1 MGRGFIWQLRNIE
14 LTDKEIKAI
23 QDRNPCDNEIVHKYL
38 VWRKSSLLMA
48 GIVLTLT
55 ALLSLLGLA
64 FESWEFSNGLG
75 VLALLSQYIS
85 PVVLAVAVWV
95 AFFFWLRKPFTSM
108 RSLSYGWL
116 TSLVMALWPLVV
128 PAEYFIAGG
137 LDFGINDDQ
146 VEALAEF
153 STRAYLALHYVIA
166 VFPVIVTVPSGI
178 IRGSLRIRGLLPE
191 CSLAG
196 WLIVITSPLYPLIVL
211 MAVVLVSQ
219 LLGNFLLVAGAAFFM
234 AAPSLY
240 VFRSKLYTKPKLT
253 DQEISQVNLNQ
264 RIIGGLTTV
273 GLILI
278 AVWCLADTTLDITAA
293 RIVNLLLSFFGN
305 LFCNTVVF
313 ADVVFRM
320 TVNSLSEDRIANE
333 NTVLG
338 DTHAL
343 LLQLEDDFY
352 EMRDGSNN
360 NATQSVD
367 QLELGPK
374 KSGTP
379 NKVTSHTMHQQANPG
394 ANDGSNSSTQPIH
407 DKELGPKTRTYSANK
422 AMLHTTSQEATPVTQ
437 QGIALGQPYN
447 TTYTPSS
454 AGTVGNRV
462 VATTISTGG
471 HRAPSGGSNS
481 KPTQI
486 AFSSRDPSI
495 GVIGETVAE
504 NNTTTSSGNNKS
516 NTPILRFPTKG
527 RQLDP

>member
-48 GIVLTLT
+48 GIVLSLT
-55 ALLSLLGLA
+55 ALLSLVGLA
-64 FESWEFSNGLG
+64 FEPWELYNGLG
-75 VLALLSQYIS
+75 LLATLSLILS
-85 PVVLAVAVWV
+85 PVVLAIAAWV

-116 TSLVMALWPLVV
+116 ASLVMALWPLII
-128 PAEYFIAGG
+128 PLEYFIAGG
-137 LDFGINDDQ
+137 IDLGIDDDQ
-146 VEALAEF
+146 VEPLAQF
-153 STRAYLALHYVIA
+153 WTRAYLALHVVIA

-178 IRGSLRIRGLLPE
+178 IRGSLRVRGLLPE

-219 LLGNFLLVAGAAFFM
+219 LLGNYLLVAGAVFFM

-240 VFRSKLYTKPKLT
+240 VFRSKLYTKPKLS

-278 AVWCLADTTLDITAA
+278 AVWCLADTTLEIT
-293 RIVNLLLSFFGN
+293 IWDVVNFLLSFFGN

-320 TVNSLSEDRIANE
+320 TVDSLSEDRIANE

-343 LLQLEDDFY
+343 LLQLEDDFH

-360 NATQSVD
+360 NATRSVN
-367 QLELGPK
+367 QLD
-374 KSGTP
+374 T
-379 NKVTSHTMHQQANPG
+379 VTSHDMHQQANPG
-394 ANDGSNSSTQPIH
+394 ANDGSNSSSQPVH
-407 DKELGPKTRTYSANK
+407 DTELGPKTRTYSANK

-437 QGIALGQPYN
+437 QGIASGQTYN
-447 TTYTPSS
+447 TSYTPLS
-454 AGTVGNRV
+454 AGTVGNR
-462 VATTISTGG
+462 AL
-471 HRAPSGGSNS
+471 SGGTNS
-481 KPTQI
+481 GPTKI
-486 AFSSRDPSI
+486 AFSPRDPSI
-495 GVIGETVAE
+495 VVVGETVTE
-504 NNTTTSSGNNKS
+504 HNTTTSSGNNKS
-516 NTPILRFPTKG
+516 NTSILRFPTKG